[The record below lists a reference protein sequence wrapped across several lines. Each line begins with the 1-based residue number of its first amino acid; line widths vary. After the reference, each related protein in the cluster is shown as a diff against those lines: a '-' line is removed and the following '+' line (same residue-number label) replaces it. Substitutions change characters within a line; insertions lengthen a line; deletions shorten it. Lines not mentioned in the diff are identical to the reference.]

1 MVVAEYLEYRIM
13 LPITDQ
19 LIRAS
24 FVNAT
29 RKEINDLALPP
40 DFAERDGDRLDYLGW
55 RDPKFA
61 KRAYVVV
68 PVDQASGVEH
78 VGVILKQ
85 ADADPRSRAQCSW
98 CQDVRLPNDVV
109 IFGARRSGHAGRNGN
124 TVGILICSN
133 FECSVNVR
141 RLPPVAYL
149 GFDVEAAREQRI
161 FELRERA
168 QAFAT
173 SVRDDT

>member
-1 MVVAEYLEYRIM
+1 M
-13 LPITDQ
+13 LPIDDQ

-29 RKEINDLALPP
+29 RKEISDLTLPP
-40 DFAERDGDRLDYLGW
+40 DFADRDWSRLDYLGW

-68 PVDQASGVEH
+68 PVGETH
-78 VGVILKQ
+78 IGVILRQ
-85 ADADPRSRAQCSW
+85 ADADPKSRAQCSW

-133 FECSVNVR
+133 FECSANVR
-141 RLPPVAYL
+141 KLPPVAYL
-149 GFDVEAAREQRI
+149 GYDVEAARELRI
-161 FELRERA
+161 LELQDRS
-168 QAFAT
+168 QAFAV
-173 SVRDDT
+173 SVRDDV

>member
-1 MVVAEYLEYRIM
+1 M
-13 LPITDQ
+13 LPVTDQ

-24 FVNAT
+24 LVNAS
-29 RKEINDLALPP
+29 RKEISDLTLPA
-40 DFAERDGDRLDYLGW
+40 DFADRDWDRLDYFGW

-61 KRAYVVV
+61 RRAYVVV
-68 PVDQASGVEH
+68 PIDGPSGLEH
-78 VGVILKQ
+78 VGVLLKQ
-85 ADADPRSRAQCSW
+85 AETDPRSRAQCSW

-109 IFGARRSGHAGRNGN
+109 IFGARRTGHAGRNGN

-149 GFDVEAAREQRI
+149 GFDVEAARELRI
-161 FELRERA
+161 LELRERA
-168 QAFAT
+168 QAFAI